1 MLDDW
6 RRFQQLAH
14 VFHSG
19 TICTI
24 FFVRRHFK
32 QGNACTV
39 KGLIVALVVVVVV
52 VHLSSSLQCS
62 PWSQKVRNCNI
73 RSDESSTRKSVYSWY
88 DVVCCQ
94 SRQAKKCCFLT
105 SFRAI

>member
-62 PWSQKVRNCNI
+62 PWSQKRTY
-73 RSDESSTRKSVYSWY
+73 TRG
-88 DVVCCQ
+88 
-94 SRQAKKCCFLT
+94 AGLEE
-105 SFRAI
+105 RAIWTIF